1 MNKDMHLLRAVEM
14 AAIAAYKY
22 IGSKDKDAV
31 DLAAVQ
37 ALQIML
43 NSAPI
48 ATKVV
53 IGEGELD
60 QAPMLYVGQKLGI
73 SDSKKINVFD
83 LAVDPVE
90 GTYPAAYNVAGSIA
104 CLAAAKPNTI
114 LPLPEMYMEKLF
126 VNQDLANV
134 IDLAKGLKWNI
145 KQMQQKKSY
154 RDLVAIV
161 LDKPRNGAA
170 INLLRK
176 SGVIVRLIGD
186 GDVLAAID
194 VVNHEADFVYGI
206 GGAPEGV
213 LMAALAISSCGNMH
227 AKLLP
232 YQDIWPNEPETKTRM
247 TLEQQQLAK
256 YQLHYQQYL
265 TSSDL
270 INDKEVRFIATG
282 LTAGGSLKPIKY
294 QHGVYKLNSF
304 FSSHGI
310 FRNMQVTY
318 TIAQIKKLRPEI
330 KTVID
335 NYQRDYHKQKETE
348 ITDMV

>member
-1 MNKDMHLLRAVEM
+1 MNKDMHLIRAVEM

-22 IGSKDKDAV
+22 IGSKDKNAV

-37 ALQIML
+37 ALQTML
-43 NSAPI
+43 NSAPMR
-48 ATKVV
+48 TTVV

-60 QAPMLYVGQKLGI
+60 QAPMLYVGQKLGN
-73 SDSKKINVFD
+73 KPINTFD

-90 GTYPAAYNVAGSIA
+90 GTYPAAYNMAGSIA
-104 CLAAAKPNTI
+104 CLAAAKPKTI

-126 VNQDLANV
+126 VNQDLADI
-134 IDLAKGLKWNI
+134 IDLSKGLSWNI
-145 KQMQQKKSY
+145 KQMQKEKSY
-154 RDLVAIV
+154 RDLIAIV
-161 LDKPRNGAA
+161 LDKPRNEAA
-170 INLLRK
+170 INLLRE

-194 VVNHEADFVYGI
+194 VVNREADFVYGI

-227 AKLLP
+227 ARLIA
-232 YQDIWPNEPETKTRM
+232 YDEIWPNEPETKARM
-247 TLEQQQLAK
+247 AIETKELTK
-256 YQLHYQQYL
+256 YHLWYNQYL
-265 TSSDL
+265 TSDDL
-270 INDKEVRFIATG
+270 IKDKEVRFIATG

-294 QHGVYKLNSF
+294 QHGIYNLNSF

-310 FRNMQVTY
+310 YRNMQVAY
-318 TIAQIKKLRPEI
+318 SVEQIKKLRPEI

-335 NYQRDYHKQKETE
+335 NYQRDYNKQK
-348 ITDMV
+348 